1 MHRRG
6 PRGAQSRQ
14 GRCRAE
20 HTDLVQVKAALPA
33 QGQMP
38 VLQPDAL
45 FAPAVVRTHQQGGK
59 HSSDHQQ
66 RHREGGQGVAG
77 YRCQQQAQPAGD
89 AGRQKKRRD
98 AAACGVHRGFW
109 RQDKAGQQPSA
120 HVAGERRRSA

>member
-6 PRGAQSRQ
+6 PWRLHGRQ
-14 GRCRAE
+14 GRNRAE
-20 HTDLVQVKAALPA
+20 HADVVQMEAVLPA
-33 QGQMP
+33 QGQAA

-66 RHREGGQGVAG
+66 RHRKRRQGVAG

-109 RQDKAGQQPSA
+109 RQGKTGQQPSA